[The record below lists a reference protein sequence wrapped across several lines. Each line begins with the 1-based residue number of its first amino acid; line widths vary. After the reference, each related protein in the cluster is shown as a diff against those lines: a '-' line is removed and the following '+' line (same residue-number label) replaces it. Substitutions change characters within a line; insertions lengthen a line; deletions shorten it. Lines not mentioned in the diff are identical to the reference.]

1 MIKVECTYYNFF
13 RKKLGQRDYP
23 YVFFYPLPFIAIS
36 KTGVSHRF
44 SITVGWLFWTIY
56 LKFK

>member
-1 MIKVECTYYNFF
+1 MKIESTYYSFF

-23 YVFFYPLPFIAIS
+23 YVFFYPLPFLAIS

-44 SITVGWLFWTIY
+44 RVTIGWLFWTAY